1 MVKPL
6 KKRPALVRLLL
17 DNHHHWPGL
26 IWLTAL
32 MLLSGLFK
40 SLSADY
46 LGRAVDQGMAGNYP
60 AMSWSIGITLA
71 MVLADAVR
79 LGVFNVETART
90 VERMF
95 LDIKRQVFGAV
106 AGCQLSAFERGMQG
120 GDVLSRVTEDLPALS
135 QRFSESF
142 TWLISV
148 FSRGI
153 IGLVFCVAVSWELSV
168 VYMVAIPLLLWV
180 MNKIG
185 KPIQELQTKASRS
198 SGQAYSV
205 MQEVLD
211 NNTVIKA
218 FGAQDSQDQRFT
230 QAVDAQRQELDKSA
244 RKGALLT
251 LTAYLSDVLLIA
263 VVFLFGGWLIAV
275 GRITV
280 GAFVTFVTLS
290 GSIRETFN
298 LLDRGM
304 STVRQAESFAGRI
317 YEVLDL
323 PREKIETLTPPAPQG
338 TKNNAVV
345 LRDLRFAYA
354 PEKPV
359 LRGMD
364 LRIRTGEHVGVI
376 GPSGCGKTTLL
387 RLICGLYQGYEG
399 DLEVLGRP
407 VSATPLEELRAGIAV
422 VSQEPYLFRGT
433 IAENVRYGKLNAT
446 EAQVE
451 SSLRAARL
459 WDFVETLEDGMN
471 TQIGD
476 GGSRLSGGQ
485 RQRIA
490 IARALVRNAG
500 LIILDEASSAL
511 DTKTEGEIQ
520 QTMDE
525 AFRDRTVL
533 VIAHRFTAVAHMD
546 RVYCMENGQV
556 AEQGTVEELLS
567 RDTMLRRMAQSQGGG
582 NHE

>member
-1 MVKPL
+1 MKQ
-6 KKRPALVRLLL
+6 KKKSSLARLLL
-17 DNHHHWPGL
+17 DNRRHWPGL
-26 IWLTAL
+26 LWLTVL

-40 SLSADY
+40 SLSADF
-46 LGRAVDQGMAGNYP
+46 LGRAVDLGVAGQ
-60 AMSWSIGITLA
+60 METMTWCIGVTLV
-71 MVLADAVR
+71 MVVADAVR

-95 LDIKRQVFGAV
+95 LDIKRQVFRAV
-106 AGCQLSAFERGMQG
+106 AGCKLSDFETGMQG
-120 GDVLSRVTEDLPALS
+120 GDVLSRVTDDLPALS
-135 QRFSESF
+135 RAFSDTF

-148 FSRGI
+148 FCRGI
-153 IGLVFCVAVSWELSV
+153 VALVFCIGVSWELSA
-168 VYMVAIPLLLWV
+168 VYLVITPLLIFA

-198 SGQAYSV
+198 GGKAYGI
-205 MQEVLD
+205 MNEML
-211 NNTVIKA
+211 NNNAAIKA
-218 FGAQDSQDQRFT
+218 FGAEETMDQRFAG
-230 QAVDAQRQELDKSA
+230 AVESQRQGLDQAA
-244 RKGALLT
+244 RKGTVLT

-280 GAFVTFVTLS
+280 GAFVTFVTLT
-290 GSIRETFN
+290 GSIREAFN
-298 LLDRGM
+298 LLDKSM
-304 STVRQAESFAGRI
+304 STLRQAEAYATRL

-323 PREKIETLTPPAPQG
+323 PQEAEGTPAASPAKQRTG
-338 TKNNAVV
+338 DTV
-345 LRDLRFAYA
+345 LMENLQFAYT

-359 LRGMD
+359 LKGVD
-364 LRIRTGEHVGVI
+364 LHVKSGEHVGVI

-399 DLEVLGRP
+399 NLEVLGCP
-407 VSATPLEELRAGIAV
+407 VATTPLAELRAGIAV
-422 VSQEPYLFRGT
+422 VSQEPSLFRGT
-433 IAENVRYGKLNAT
+433 IAENVRYGKLDAT
-446 EAQVE
+446 DSQVE
-451 SSLRAARL
+451 QALRDARL
-459 WDFVETLEDGMN
+459 WDFVETLEDGMY

-525 AFRDRTVL
+525 AFRDKTVL

-546 RVYCMENGQV
+546 RVYCMEEGRV
-556 AEQGTVEELLS
+556 AEQGTVKELLS
-567 RDTMLRRMAQSQGGG
+567 RDTMLRRMAQAQGGG
-582 NHE
+582 THE

>member
-1 MVKPL
+1 M
-6 KKRPALVRLLL
+6 KKKEKSSLARLLL
-17 DNHHHWPGL
+17 DNRRHWPGL
-26 IWLTAL
+26 LWLTVL

-40 SLSADY
+40 SLSADF
-46 LGRAVDQGMAGNYP
+46 LGRAVDLGVAGQ
-60 AMSWSIGITLA
+60 METMTWCIGVTLV
-71 MVLADAVR
+71 MVVADAVR
-79 LGVFNVETART
+79 LGVFNVDTART

-95 LDIKRQVFGAV
+95 LDIKRQVFRAV
-106 AGCQLSAFERGMQG
+106 AGCKLSDFETGMQG
-120 GDVLSRVTEDLPALS
+120 GDVLSRVTDDLPALS
-135 QRFSESF
+135 RAFSETF

-148 FSRGI
+148 FCRGI
-153 IGLVFCVAVSWELSV
+153 VALVFCIGVSWELSA
-168 VYMVAIPLLLWV
+168 VYLVITPLLIFA

-185 KPIQELQTKASRS
+185 KPIQALQTKASRS
-198 SGQAYSV
+198 GGKAYGI
-205 MQEVLD
+205 MNEML
-211 NNTVIKA
+211 NNNAALKA
-218 FGAQDSQDQRFT
+218 FGAEETMDQRFAG
-230 QAVDAQRQELDKSA
+230 AVESQRQGLDQAA
-244 RKGALLT
+244 RKGTVLT

-280 GAFVTFVTLS
+280 GAFVTFVTLT
-290 GSIRETFN
+290 GSIREAFN
-298 LLDRGM
+298 LLDKSM
-304 STVRQAESFAGRI
+304 STLRQAEAYATRL

-323 PREKIETLTPPAPQG
+323 PQEAEGTPAASPVKQQTG
-338 TKNNAVV
+338 DTV
-345 LRDLRFAYA
+345 LMENLQFAYT

-359 LRGMD
+359 LKGVD
-364 LRIRTGEHVGVI
+364 LHVKSGEHVGVI

-399 DLEVLGRP
+399 NLEVLGCP
-407 VSATPLEELRAGIAV
+407 VATTPLAELRSGIAV
-422 VSQEPYLFRGT
+422 VSQEPSLFRGT
-433 IAENVRYGKLNAT
+433 IAENVRYGKLDAT
-446 EAQVE
+446 DSQVE
-451 SSLRAARL
+451 QALRDARL
-459 WDFVETLEDGMN
+459 WDFVETLEDGMH

-525 AFRDRTVL
+525 AFRDKTVL

-546 RVYCMENGQV
+546 RVYCMEEGRV
-556 AEQGTVEELLS
+556 AEQGTVKELLS
-567 RDTMLRRMAQSQGGG
+567 RDTMLRRMAQAQGGG
-582 NHE
+582 THE

>member
-1 MVKPL
+1 M
-6 KKRPALVRLLL
+6 KKKKKSSLARLLL
-17 DNHHHWPGL
+17 DNRRHWPGL
-26 IWLTAL
+26 LWLTVL

-40 SLSADY
+40 SLSADF
-46 LGRAVDQGMAGNYP
+46 LGRAVDLGVAGQ
-60 AMSWSIGITLA
+60 METMTWCIGVTLV
-71 MVLADAVR
+71 MVVADAVR

-95 LDIKRQVFGAV
+95 LDIKRQVFRAV
-106 AGCQLSAFERGMQG
+106 AGCKLSDFETGMQG
-120 GDVLSRVTEDLPALS
+120 GDVLSRVTDDLPALS
-135 QRFSESF
+135 RAFSDTF

-148 FSRGI
+148 FCRGI
-153 IGLVFCVAVSWELSV
+153 VALVFCIGVSWELSA
-168 VYMVAIPLLLWV
+168 VYLVITPLLIFA

-198 SGQAYSV
+198 GGKAYGI
-205 MQEVLD
+205 MNEML
-211 NNTVIKA
+211 NNNAAIKA
-218 FGAQDSQDQRFT
+218 FGAEETMDQRFAG
-230 QAVDAQRQELDKSA
+230 AVESQRQGLDQAA
-244 RKGALLT
+244 RKGTVLT

-280 GAFVTFVTLS
+280 GAFVTFVTLT
-290 GSIRETFN
+290 GSIREAFN
-298 LLDRGM
+298 LLDKSM
-304 STVRQAESFAGRI
+304 STLRQAEAYATRL

-323 PREKIETLTPPAPQG
+323 PQEAEGTPAASPVKQQTG
-338 TKNNAVV
+338 DTV
-345 LRDLRFAYA
+345 LMENLQFAYT

-359 LRGMD
+359 LKGVD
-364 LRIRTGEHVGVI
+364 LHVKSGEHVGVI

-399 DLEVLGRP
+399 NLEVLGCP
-407 VSATPLEELRAGIAV
+407 VATTPLEELRSGIAV
-422 VSQEPYLFRGT
+422 VSQEPSLFRGT
-433 IAENVRYGKLNAT
+433 IAENVRYGKLDAT
-446 EAQVE
+446 DSQVE
-451 SSLRAARL
+451 QALRDARL
-459 WDFVETLEDGMN
+459 WDFVETLEDGMH

-525 AFRDRTVL
+525 AFRDKTVL

-546 RVYCMENGQV
+546 RVYCMEEGRV
-556 AEQGTVEELLS
+556 AEQGTVKELLS
-567 RDTMLRRMAQSQGGG
+567 RDTMLRRMAQAQGGRT
-582 NHE
+582 HE

>member
-1 MVKPL
+1 M
-6 KKRPALVRLLL
+6 KKKKKSSLARLLL
-17 DNHHHWPGL
+17 DNRRHWPGL
-26 IWLTAL
+26 LWLTVL

-40 SLSADY
+40 SLSADF
-46 LGRAVDQGMAGNYP
+46 LGRAVDLGVAGQ
-60 AMSWSIGITLA
+60 METMTWCIGVTLV
-71 MVLADAVR
+71 MVVADAVR

-95 LDIKRQVFGAV
+95 LDIKRQVFRAV
-106 AGCQLSAFERGMQG
+106 AGCKLSDFETGMQG
-120 GDVLSRVTEDLPALS
+120 GDVLSRVTDDLPALS
-135 QRFSESF
+135 RAFSDTF

-148 FSRGI
+148 FCRGI
-153 IGLVFCVAVSWELSV
+153 VALVFCIGVSWELSA
-168 VYMVAIPLLLWV
+168 VYLVITPLLIFA

-198 SGQAYSV
+198 GGKAYGI
-205 MQEVLD
+205 MNEML
-211 NNTVIKA
+211 NNNAAIKA
-218 FGAQDSQDQRFT
+218 FGAEETMDQRFAG
-230 QAVDAQRQELDKSA
+230 AVESQRQGLDQAA
-244 RKGALLT
+244 RKGTVLT

-280 GAFVTFVTLS
+280 GAFVTFVTLT
-290 GSIRETFN
+290 GSIREAFN
-298 LLDRGM
+298 LLDKSM
-304 STVRQAESFAGRI
+304 STLRQAEAYATRL

-323 PREKIETLTPPAPQG
+323 PQEAEGTPAASPVKQQTGDTVLIENLQ
-338 TKNNAVV
+338 
-345 LRDLRFAYA
+345 FAYT

-359 LRGMD
+359 LKGVD
-364 LRIRTGEHVGVI
+364 LHVKSGEHVGVI

-399 DLEVLGRP
+399 NLEVLGCP
-407 VSATPLEELRAGIAV
+407 VATTPLAELRSGIAV
-422 VSQEPYLFRGT
+422 VSQEPSLFRGT
-433 IAENVRYGKLNAT
+433 IAENVRYGKLDAT
-446 EAQVE
+446 DSQVE
-451 SSLRAARL
+451 QALRDARL
-459 WDFVETLEDGMN
+459 WDFVETLEDGMH

-525 AFRDRTVL
+525 AFRNKTVL

-546 RVYCMENGQV
+546 RVYCMEEGRV
-556 AEQGTVEELLS
+556 AEQGTVKELLS
-567 RDTMLRRMAQSQGGG
+567 RDTMLRRMAQAQGGRT
-582 NHE
+582 HE

>member
-1 MVKPL
+1 MKQ
-6 KKRPALVRLLL
+6 KKKSSLARLLL
-17 DNHHHWPGL
+17 DNRRHWLGL
-26 IWLTAL
+26 LWLTVL

-40 SLSADY
+40 SLSADF
-46 LGRAVDQGMAGNYP
+46 LGRAVDLGVAGQMETMTWY
-60 AMSWSIGITLA
+60 IGVTLV
-71 MVLADAVR
+71 MVVADAVR

-95 LDIKRQVFGAV
+95 LDIKRQVFRAV
-106 AGCQLSAFERGMQG
+106 AGCKLSDFETGMQG
-120 GDVLSRVTEDLPALS
+120 GDVLSRVTDDLPALS
-135 QRFSESF
+135 RAFSDTF

-148 FSRGI
+148 FCRGI
-153 IGLVFCVAVSWELSV
+153 VALVFCIGVSWELSA
-168 VYMVAIPLLLWV
+168 VYLVITPLLIFA

-185 KPIQELQTKASRS
+185 KPIQELQTKATRS
-198 SGQAYSV
+198 GGKAYGI
-205 MQEVLD
+205 MNEML
-211 NNTVIKA
+211 NNNAAIKA
-218 FGAQDSQDQRFT
+218 FGAEETMDQRFAG
-230 QAVDAQRQELDKSA
+230 AVESQRQGLDQAA
-244 RKGALLT
+244 RKGTVLT

-280 GAFVTFVTLS
+280 GAFVTFVTLT
-290 GSIRETFN
+290 GSIREAFN
-298 LLDRGM
+298 LLDKSM
-304 STVRQAESFAGRI
+304 STLRQAEAYATRL

-323 PREKIETLTPPAPQG
+323 PQEAEGTPAASPVKQQTG
-338 TKNNAVV
+338 DTV
-345 LRDLRFAYA
+345 LMENLQFAYT

-359 LRGMD
+359 LKGVD
-364 LRIRTGEHVGVI
+364 LHVKSGEHVGVI

-399 DLEVLGRP
+399 NLEVLGCP
-407 VSATPLEELRAGIAV
+407 VATTPLEELRSGIAV
-422 VSQEPYLFRGT
+422 VSQEPSLFRGT
-433 IAENVRYGKLNAT
+433 IAENVRYGKLDAT
-446 EAQVE
+446 DSQVE
-451 SSLRAARL
+451 QALRDARL
-459 WDFVETLEDGMN
+459 WDFVETLEDGMH

-485 RQRIA
+485 QQRIA

-525 AFRDRTVL
+525 AFRDKTVL

-546 RVYCMENGQV
+546 RVYCMEEGRV
-556 AEQGTVEELLS
+556 AEQGTVKELLS
-567 RDTMLRRMAQSQGGG
+567 RDTMLRRMAQAQGGG
-582 NHE
+582 THE